1 MKAATSS
8 LACHLM
14 QATSHGHYP
23 PLNPLV
29 MVVWSSWVGR
39 PLGQN
44 RLNTN
49 GVWPKKKPGKKNRH
63 LWRRVATF
71 NWSWKTHLGGGAGF
85 DVKAGVVEENIER
98 FDIKAGV
105 LLALLGEV
113 GPPSGPR
120 GGTGGG
126 GHPVT

>member
-1 MKAATSS
+1 MEFGPKKSLEKKTATF
-8 LACHLM
+8 
-14 QATSHGHYP
+14 GVGW
-23 PLNPLV
+23 PLSTGP
-29 MVVWSSWVGR
+29 GR
-39 PLGQN
+39 P
-44 RLNTN
+44 T
-49 GVWPKKKPGKKNRH
+49 W
-63 LWRRVATF
+63 
-71 NWSWKTHLGGGAGF
+71 GGGAGF

-126 GHPVT
+126 APRHLNSGVATT